1 MKVGARIDLALAG
14 ALGRLP
20 VPALRRLA
28 KRRAELAYW
37 KDRSRTEG
45 GLQGIHYERFFT
57 DYFGLT
63 RSDYDA
69 KRVLDI
75 GCGPR
80 GSLEWASNASERVGL
95 DPLAREYAKLGGE
108 AHAMNYVAGSAEAIP
123 FADGHFDV
131 IASFNSL
138 DHVDDLERATG
149 EIARVAARGALL
161 LLLTDVNHE
170 PTFTEPQSFDW
181 DVLTHFEPDWTVLES
196 RRIAKT
202 GMGMM
207 EDLDAG
213 VPVAPDHAGAGYL
226 AAMLRRGE

>member
-1 MKVGARIDLALAG
+1 M
-14 ALGRLP
+14 P
-20 VPALRRLA
+20 VPAFRRLA
-28 KRRAELAYW
+28 KRRAELGYW
-37 KDRSRTEG
+37 KGRSSAEG
-45 GLQGIHYERFFT
+45 GLQGVHYERFFT

-63 RSDYDA
+63 RSDYDG

-80 GSLEWASNASERVGL
+80 GSLEWASNAAERVGL
-95 DPLAREYAKLGGE
+95 DPLAREYGRLVGH
-108 AHAMNYVAGSAEAIP
+108 AHAMKYVAGGAEAIP
-123 FADGHFDV
+123 FPDGHFEV

-138 DHVDDLERATG
+138 DHVDDLGRATS
-149 EIARVAARGALL
+149 EIARVAAPGALL

-170 PTFTEPQSFDW
+170 PTFTEPQSFGW
-181 DVLTHFEPDWTVLES
+181 DVLTRFEPEWTVVES

-213 VPVAPDHAGAGYL
+213 APVAPTAAGAGYL
-226 AAMLRRGE
+226 TALLRRGR